1 MAHDQRLDALATIP
15 LFSACT
21 KRELQKIAR
30 AGDELNVAAG
40 RALVDQGA
48 TGREA
53 FVILDGTA
61 AVKRGNRRIATFGPG
76 DYFGELALLDHGP
89 RTATVVAETPL
100 RVLVIDSRHFEG
112 ILDEIPGLARKL
124 LGQLAARVR
133 DLDAK
138 AYG

>member
-15 LFSACT
+15 LFSACN

-30 AGDELNVAAG
+30 SGDELDVAAG
-40 RALVDQGA
+40 RVLVDQGA

-89 RTATVVAETPL
+89 RTATVVAETPM